1 MPLTIRKAKINDLLK
16 TFEWANEKEVIT
28 NSIVRSKKVTIKE
41 HSTWFKK
48 YITSVSST
56 IFIVCL
62 NNEKIGLV
70 RIDLKEK
77 EFFISYLIDKK
88 KRNRGFGYR
97 MLDKIIK
104 KYKNKKKIFK
114 ARVKQ
119 DNLASNSIFIKL
131 GFKIKYTNQNKNI
144 FLYRL
149 ET

>member
-28 NSIVRSKKVTIKE
+28 NSIERSKKVTIKE
-41 HSTWFKK
+41 HSKWFKK
-48 YITSVSST
+48 YIMSTSST
-56 IFIVCL
+56 ILIGSF

-70 RIDLKEK
+70 RIDLKKK

-88 KRNRGFGYR
+88 KRNKGFGYR
-97 MLDKIIK
+97 MLNKVITK
-104 KYKNKKKIFK
+104 HKYKKKIFK

-119 DNLASNSIFIKL
+119 NNLASNYIFIKL
-131 GFKIKYTNQNKNI
+131 GFKKKYTNQNKNI

>member
-1 MPLTIRKAKINDLLK
+1 MPLTIRKAKISDLLK

-28 NSIVRSKKVTIKE
+28 NSIERSKKVTIKE
-41 HSTWFKK
+41 HSKWFKK
-48 YITSVSST
+48 YIMSTSST
-56 IFIVCL
+56 ILIGSF

-70 RIDLKEK
+70 RIDLKKK

-88 KRNRGFGYR
+88 KRNKGFGYR
-97 MLDKIIK
+97 MLNKVITK
-104 KYKNKKKIFK
+104 HKYKKKIFK

-119 DNLASNSIFIKL
+119 NNLASNYIFIKL
-131 GFKIKYTNQNKNI
+131 GFKKKYTNQNKNI

>member
-1 MPLTIRKAKINDLLK
+1 MLK

-28 NSIVRSKKVTIKE
+28 NSIERSKKVTIKE
-41 HSTWFKK
+41 HSKWFKK
-48 YITSVSST
+48 YIMSTSST
-56 IFIVCL
+56 ILIGSF

-70 RIDLKEK
+70 RIDLKKK

-88 KRNRGFGYR
+88 KRNKGFGYQ
-97 MLDKIIK
+97 MLNKIIK
-104 KYKNKKKIFK
+104 QNKKKKKIFK

-119 DNLASNSIFIKL
+119 NNLASNSIFIKL
-131 GFKIKYTNQNKNI
+131 GFKKKYTNQNKNI

>member
-28 NSIVRSKKVTIKE
+28 NSIERSKKVTIKE
-41 HSTWFKK
+41 HTIWFKK
-48 YITSVSST
+48 YIMSTSNT
-56 IFIVCL
+56 IIIGSF

-70 RIDLKEK
+70 RIDLKKK

-88 KRNRGFGYR
+88 KRNKGFGYR
-97 MLDKIIK
+97 MLNKVITK
-104 KYKNKKKIFK
+104 HKYKKKIFK

-119 DNLASNSIFIKL
+119 NNLASNYIFIKL
-131 GFKIKYTNQNKNI
+131 GFKKKYTNQNKNI

>member
-48 YITSVSST
+48 YITSASST
-56 IFIVCL
+56 IFIGCL
-62 NNEKIGLV
+62 NNEQIGLV
-70 RIDLKEK
+70 RIDLKKK
-77 EFFISYLIDKK
+77 ELFISYLIDKK
-88 KRNRGFGYR
+88 KRNKGFGYR
-97 MLDKIIK
+97 MLNKIIT
-104 KYKNKKKIFK
+104 KYENKKKVFK

-119 DNLASNSIFIKL
+119 DNLASNSIFIRL
-131 GFKIKYTNQNKNI
+131 GFKKKYTNQNKNI